1 MIVDANGSL
10 RGYQDSADPEVLQ
23 KLMIDLGDLL
33 RESKS
38 TNTK

>member
-1 MIVDANGSL
+1 VMVDANGWL

-33 RESKS
+33 RESK
-38 TNTK
+38 TNNSK